1 MLRVNCVGRNG
12 TIYNLIE
19 ELVSAVAFDP
29 LLQVASLTVLHYNE
43 HEALVWEG
51 YCVIDFHYMFVL
63 QPSLDLDLVN
73 N

>member
-1 MLRVNCVGRNG
+1 M
-12 TIYNLIE
+12 
-19 ELVSAVAFDP
+19 SAIAFDP

-43 HEALVWEG
+43 HEALVREG
-51 YCVIDFHYMFVL
+51 YRVIDFHNMFIL